1 MVDEAG
7 RPETVVAAPVVG
19 VDERTRRGDLGDEA
33 GEAILGA
40 VRDAGEAGAARGSA
54 RPHLDGDGDDRLAK
68 RPAAPFAGFRTT
80 NVALVHLELA
90 DELVAPRP
98 DHRPPQLR
106 PERPGRLVAA
116 EPERPLQAERAHP
129 RLLAR
134 HVPGGGKPGLER
146 QVGVGE
152 DRPRRDRGLGPTGPA
167 APVPSLAP
175 PPRPP
180 PPP

>member
-33 GEAILGA
+33 GEDILGA

-90 DELVAPRP
+90 DELAP
-98 DHRPPQLR
+98 
-106 PERPGRLVAA
+106 
-116 EPERPLQAERAHP
+116 
-129 RLLAR
+129 
-134 HVPGGGKPGLER
+134 
-146 QVGVGE
+146 
-152 DRPRRDRGLGPTGPA
+152 PRRDRGLGRTGRA
-167 APVPSLAP
+167 AHVPSLAH

-180 PPP
+180 PAAGCAGKASGPAKASEVVETGGIVGEPDGELAGRLA